1 MAADDSTT
9 RDRPM
14 PTETADRD
22 SRTALVTGATS
33 GIGRALTE
41 RLAAAGLTVGL
52 VGRDRQRAQA
62 ARDEIAHATGNDRVE
77 FLVGDLAD
85 MSSVRDLA
93 RVAGQIYPTLD
104 ILVNCAGVYTRSRTV
119 TRDGFETMFAT
130 NVLGP
135 FLLTDLLLP
144 NLRAAGSARI
154 LVVSAPSTTKLDFD
168 DLQSERRFRSLSAFG
183 ASKAADL
190 LFTFELARRIDGS
203 GVTANAVHPGLVRT
217 SLMRDAPAP
226 LRWAIRPFTRPVDVA
241 VKSIV
246 PLVLDPEFVSDSG
259 LFYHKGRAIDPPL
272 YTRDPDTA
280 GRLWDACAAL
290 TGV

>member
-1 MAADDSTT
+1 MAMQTGLPND
-9 RDRPM
+9 P
-14 PTETADRD
+14 
-22 SRTALVTGATS
+22 RTALVTGATS
-33 GIGRALTE
+33 GIGRALAE

-52 VGRDRQRAQA
+52 VGRDRRRAQA
-62 ARDEIAHATGNDRVE
+62 ARDEIVRATGNDRVD

-93 RVAGQIYPTLD
+93 QIAEQIYPTLD
-104 ILVNCAGVYTRSRTV
+104 VLVNCAGVYTRARTV
-119 TRDGFETMFAT
+119 TRDGFESMFAT

-135 FLLTDLLLP
+135 FLLTNLLLP
-144 NLRAAGSARI
+144 NLRAAGTARI

-190 LFTFELARRIDGS
+190 LFTFELARRLDGT

-217 SLMRDAPAP
+217 SLMSGAPAP
-226 LRWAIRPFTRPVDVA
+226 LRWAIRPFSRPADVA
-241 VKSIV
+241 VQSIV
-246 PLVLDPEFVSDSG
+246 PLVLDSSFAGDSG
-259 LFYHKGRAIDPPL
+259 LFYHKGRAIDPPA
-272 YTRDPDTA
+272 YTRDPETA
-280 GRLWDACAAL
+280 RRLWEACATL